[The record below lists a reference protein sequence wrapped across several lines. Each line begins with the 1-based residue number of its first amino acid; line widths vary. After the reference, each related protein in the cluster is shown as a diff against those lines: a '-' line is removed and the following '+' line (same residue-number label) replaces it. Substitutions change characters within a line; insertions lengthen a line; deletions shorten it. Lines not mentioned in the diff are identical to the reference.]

1 VPIRLCQKFKTV
13 AIGATILVISP
24 ISNPYWVAVVEA
36 VVEAVV
42 LAIANRICYHIDNV

>member
-1 VPIRLCQKFKTV
+1 MSESYDSSDR
-13 AIGATILVISP
+13 ATIPVVSP
-24 ISNPYWVAVVEA
+24 ISNPYWVA